1 MVYRENKVKI
11 RVALWLLL
19 RREKVWN
26 ANLLLKGKLF
36 KIWFMATKSVLVY
49 SMLYQDLPA
58 FNKTA
63 FNHLYSSK
71 YWNIWQATGQQNL
84 KWPCRLAC
92 DVMATSDDVIMKHSK
107 QGAVS
112 ISEQLSC
119 VLWQVYFMVKTG
131 IQDYS
136 ILTIYLYQ
144 IIFSVYWFL
153 GPIVT
158 SIKFFIWIVN
168 QWWVPSKTFEAMHPG
183 ISTWPLQEKSLLN
196 VFISFSSVKWIILH
210 ALAYK
215 LVVMKAKCYR
225 IGLRRENG
233 NSWHLFSQIWH
244 WSKTS
249 GRGCTHSCV
258 KPSQRQPDWD
268 RYSV

>member
-1 MVYRENKVKI
+1 MHRRRLPRSEWQH
-11 RVALWLLL
+11 RHL
-19 RREKVWN
+19 RRCRWEKERQNRIRTGSEMIAYTLKKAWN
-26 ANLLLKGKLF
+26 ANLLLKGNVLKSYV
-36 KIWFMATKSVLVY
+36 MATKSILVY
-49 SMLYQDLPA
+49 SMLFQDLPA

-107 QGAVS
+107 HGAVS

-119 VLWQVYFMVKTG
+119 VLWQVYFLIKTG

-136 ILTIYLYQ
+136 ILTIYMYQ

-158 SIKFFIWIVN
+158 SINFFIWIIN
-168 QWWVPSKTFEAMHPG
+168 TMMGPF
-183 ISTWPLQEKSLLN
+183 
-196 VFISFSSVKWIILH
+196 
-210 ALAYK
+210 
-215 LVVMKAKCYR
+215 
-225 IGLRRENG
+225 
-233 NSWHLFSQIWH
+233 
-244 WSKTS
+244 
-249 GRGCTHSCV
+249 
-258 KPSQRQPDWD
+258 
-268 RYSV
+268 